1 MSRRLFARLG
11 LAGLLL
17 LGAVSLRYA
26 CVEAGVL
33 NANDASILTPSAQ
46 PGLLGPIDEHGRT
59 GWACVPERAAAAKS
73 AKEADLPPGS
83 RP

>member
-1 MSRRLFARLG
+1 MSSLVARLS

-26 CVEAGVL
+26 CVDAGVL
-33 NANDASILTPSAQ
+33 NPSDASLLVPSAQ
-46 PGLLGPIDEHGRT
+46 PELLGPIDEHGRI
-59 GWACVPERAAAAKS
+59 GWLCRPEVAAAAKT
-73 AKEADLPPGS
+73 ATTAELPTAA